1 MARQSTDKDRLK
13 TLSRQLDTARS
24 DLGQAAVA
32 MRRRLDLP
40 CRMRDSFRR
49 HPAAWF
55 GGSLAAG
62 LVVSAGLVR
71 LRRRPALIQ
80 TTAPAGHKSRIA
92 GAAAIIFTLL
102 RPVIQKW
109 LLQQIRPE
117 R

>member
-1 MARQSTDKDRLK
+1 MARQSSDKDRLE
-13 TLSRQLDTARS
+13 TLSRQLDSARS
-24 DLGQAAVA
+24 DLGDAAVA

-40 CRMRDSFRR
+40 RRMRDSLRR

-55 GGSLAAG
+55 GASLAAG

-80 TTAPAGHKSRIA
+80 TATPAGRRSRIA
-92 GAAAIIFTLL
+92 GAAAIVFTLL